1 MSAFSLSENRTYGAN
16 NVSGVLNELLS
27 FSAEL
32 AYVKWSTLFD
42 IFECFL
48 NLKRVREDQLNMKY
62 ALEH

>member
-1 MSAFSLSENRTYGAN
+1 MSAFFLSGNKTDGAN